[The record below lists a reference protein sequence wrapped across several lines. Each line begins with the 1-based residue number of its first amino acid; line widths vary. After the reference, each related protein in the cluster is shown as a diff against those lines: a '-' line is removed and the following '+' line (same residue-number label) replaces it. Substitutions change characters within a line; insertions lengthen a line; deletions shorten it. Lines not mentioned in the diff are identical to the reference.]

1 MDAVSVEA
9 VRIAPPE
16 ESAGREEEAEVVQ
29 YVVKQM
35 MGSEVFVE
43 LMGFVGVC

>member
-9 VRIAPPE
+9 VTIASPE
-16 ESAGREEEAEVVQ
+16 ESTEYGEEAEVMQ

-35 MGSEVFVE
+35 DSEVFVE